1 MKVSIKENLVVR
13 KNGVGNLLLNFL
25 SGWFG
30 LCPMTNKNNYV
41 NDTDFSPGMFIQ
53 IYTEN
58 NIANRLFR

>member
-25 SGWFG
+25 FGWFG

-41 NDTDFSPGMFIQ
+41 NDTDFYSSGRNPVNYLFI
-53 IYTEN
+53 I
-58 NIANRLFR
+58 